1 MKDIRRRTGT
11 VMGAAVSLVAVVV
24 SACGSSSAG
33 TSTTSKASASAAGYP
48 TPGSSPISLNILDI
62 AGNLQLSAGAIT
74 EFANAHTN
82 WLSGQ
87 PSETTAA
94 APTLVSK
101 LQPEEQSGN
110 VTTDLVLTG
119 TDGLASG
126 IVNGLWDPLV
136 PQYSALFGTASAL
149 KAKYIPGAWNM
160 MFLAQDAAK
169 SYECVEL
176 DFYPSGPLLAYNPAV
191 VTDPPTTPQ
200 ALLTWAQANPG
211 KFEYADPANSGP
223 GRTFVQGLPYLL
235 GDSNPQNPQT
245 GWTKTWA
252 YLAQLG
258 QTIPKYQTGT
268 TATMKDLADG
278 TVDMI
283 ATTTGWDLSEKVNG
297 TIPANFKV
305 TNFAKMTWVNDAQ
318 YACVPKGLPK
328 ATEAVVLQ
336 LINWML
342 KPQEQAYAY
351 DNGYFYPGPAI
362 ANVPLTQAPAQD
374 QTEINQYK
382 YPDFDTWIKEFPNA
396 VQVTASNFTYFTQYW
411 KQNIAA
417 GKE

>member
-1 MKDIRRRTGT
+1 MKDIRHRTGT
-11 VMGAAVSLVAVVV
+11 VMGAAVSLVAVVIT
-24 SACGSSSAG
+24 ACGSSTSG
-33 TSTTSKASASAAGYP
+33 TGTASASAAAYP
-48 TPGSSPISLNILDI
+48 TPGSSPKSLNILDI
-62 AGNLQLSAGAIT
+62 AGNLALTGGAIT

-119 TDGLASG
+119 TDGLAAG

-136 PQYSALFGTASAL
+136 PKYSALLGTASDL
-149 KAKYIPGAWNM
+149 KAKYLPGAWNM
-160 MFLAQDAAK
+160 MSLAQDAAK
-169 SYECVEL
+169 NYECIEL
-176 DFYPSGPLLAYNPAV
+176 NFYPSGPLLAYNPTAV
-191 VTDPPTTPQ
+191 PNPPTTPQ
-200 ALLTWAQANPG
+200 ALLAWAQAHPG

-235 GDSNPQNPQT
+235 GDSNPQDPQT
-245 GWTKTWA
+245 GWGKTWA
-252 YLAQLG
+252 YLSQLG

-268 TATMKDLADG
+268 VATFKDLANG
-278 TVDMI
+278 TVDI
-283 ATTTGWDLSEKVNG
+283 VATTTGWDLFEKANG
-297 TIPANFKV
+297 TIPATDKV
-305 TNFAKMTWVNDAQ
+305 TNFDNMTWVNDAQ

-362 ANVPLTQAPAQD
+362 ANVPLTQAPAAD
-374 QTEINQYK
+374 QAIVTKYK

-396 VQVTASNFTYFTQYW
+396 VQVTAPNFTYFTQYW